1 MSVSATG
8 LKSTDKHQIIQ
19 ECESY
24 NQLTLT
30 IERKKMCCPNWTR
43 RLYALKTNLVAVVV
57 VVGFFIS
64 AIGVDYRVR

>member
-1 MSVSATG
+1 MSVGSTG

-30 IERKKMCCPNWTR
+30 IEKKKLGCPNWTR

-64 AIGVDYRVR
+64 IGVDYRVR

>member
-1 MSVSATG
+1 MSAGSTG

-30 IERKKMCCPNWTR
+30 IEKKKCSVQIGPEDYTLSNQFGC
-43 RLYALKTNLVAVVV
+43 AVV

-64 AIGVDYRVR
+64 IGVDYRVR

>member
-1 MSVSATG
+1 MSVGSTG

-24 NQLTLT
+24 NQLTST
-30 IERKKMCCPNWTR
+30 IERKKCCPNWTR